1 MNSIISKL
9 TDKRILIFGYGRE
22 GKSTEEYIKKHVS
35 YKSLEVFEGKK
46 EDIDADNYD
55 YIIKSPGIVML
66 EDNPKYTSQ
75 TELFLDEFGSKTIGI
90 TGTKGKSTTSSMIA
104 HVLNE
109 CGQKAILLGNIGK
122 PCFDMIEEIDEDT
135 WIVFELSC
143 HQLLHINKAPHIAIF
158 LNLFEEHLDYYG
170 TMENYTNAKANILTH
185 QVDMDY
191 CFVGTNVPEFDIK
204 SKKTIIDGPKR
215 EYTLSILGEH
225 NKINAEFA
233 YQVAAMICDNS
244 RKEVDIIN
252 SVNSFKGLPH
262 RLEFFFEK
270 DGVKYYD
277 DSISTIPE
285 ACINAVN
292 SVKNAGTVIVGG
304 MDRGIDYSILVDFIK
319 ETPDVLFV
327 LCYAT
332 GQRIYEQLG
341 FGYEDN
347 SVYPAQYG
355 NVMST
360 TYISD
365 PSKYEDKY
373 LPNNVMLTTNLSEAV
388 TLAKG
393 NTKAGCACILSPAAP
408 SYGYFKNFE
417 ERGDCFK
424 ELIKR

>member
-1 MNSIISKL
+1 MNSIINKL

-22 GKSTEEYIKKHVS
+22 GKSTEDYIKKHIT
-35 YKSLEVFEGKK
+35 YKSLDIFEGKK
-46 EDIDADNYD
+46 EDIVTDNYD

-66 EDNPKYTSQ
+66 EDDPKYTSQ

-109 CGQKAILLGNIGK
+109 CGKKAILLGNIGK
-122 PCFDMIEEIDEDT
+122 PCFDMIEEIDENT

-143 HQLLHINKAPHIAIF
+143 HQLLHINRAPHIAIF

-185 QVDMDY
+185 QVDTDY
-191 CFVGTNVPEFDIK
+191 CFVGTNVPDFDIK

-215 EYTLSILGEH
+215 EYNLSILGEH

-233 YQVAAMICDNS
+233 YQIADMLCDNS
-244 RKEVDIIN
+244 DKEVDIIN
-252 SVNSFKGLPH
+252 SINSFKGLPH

-319 ETPDVLFV
+319 DTPDVLFV

-347 SVYPAQYG
+347 SVYPEQYS
-355 NVMST
+355 NIMST
-360 TYISD
+360 SYITD
-365 PSKYEDKY
+365 PSKYANKY
-373 LPNNVMLTTNLSEAV
+373 LPSNVMLTTNLSEAV
-388 TLAKG
+388 NLAKE
-393 NTKAGCACILSPAAP
+393 NTKAGYACILSPAAP

-417 ERGDCFK
+417 ERGNCFK
-424 ELIKR
+424 ELVKR